1 MASKNSIVEIAKLG
15 DDLGFDSVWAQGHL
29 LWNKSQH
36 TSQISVG
43 SVEALTDRQAPNLV
57 DSITTLSFVAALTQ
71 KVRLGFSVFVA
82 PLFQPVIAAKQ
93 LADLDYLSDGRLIF
107 CTAPG
112 GPLINRDF
120 EAVGADFSKRAS
132 IADDYIAAI
141 IKLWTNDTCSYV
153 GDHVKFNEV
162 SLYPK
167 PVQKPH
173 PPVWIAGG
181 DPKAISRAARFGT
194 GWMLTTA
201 DPRSIVEKIED
212 YALNYSKLQKKA
224 HGFGRRISDFAM
236 DIFACAAGNDDEASK
251 ISEKTIRARLDR
263 QAQSAGLKVP
273 SQAQIEGINL
283 IGSTSTISK
292 KVERYQQ
299 AGVTTLEMKMICWDL
314 DQMKSMMR
322 GISKDVMS
330 SF

>member
-1 MASKNSIVEIAKLG
+1 
-15 DDLGFDSVWAQGHL
+15 
-29 LWNKSQH
+29 
-36 TSQISVG
+36 
-43 SVEALTDRQAPNLV
+43 TDGQAPNLV
-57 DSITTLSFVAALTQ
+57 DSITTLSYVAALTQ
-71 KVRLGFSVFVA
+71 NVRLGFSVFVA

-93 LADLDYLSDGRLIF
+93 LADLDFLSDGRLIF

-120 EAVGADFSKRAS
+120 EAVGVDFSQRAS
-132 IADDYIAAI
+132 IADEYIDAI
-141 IKLWTNDTCSYV
+141 IRLWSSDACSYH
-153 GDHVKFNEV
+153 GKHVNFHDL

-181 DPKAISRAARFGT
+181 DPRALSRAAKLGT

-201 DPRSIVEKIED
+201 DPRSVVQDIEE
-212 YALNYSKLQKKA
+212 YSTSFSKLQEKA
-224 HGFGRRISDFAM
+224 NGFGRRISDFAL
-236 DIFACAAGNDDEASK
+236 DLFACAAGTDEEASR

-273 SQAQIEGINL
+273 SREQIENINL
-283 IGSTSTISK
+283 IGSMRSISK
-292 KVERYQQ
+292 KVEKFQQ
-299 AGVTTLEMKMICWDL
+299 AGVTTLEMKMICWNL
-314 DQMKSMMR
+314 DQMKSMIR
-322 GISKDVMS
+322 AISREVMP

>member
-1 MASKNSIVEIAKLG
+1 L
-15 DDLGFDSVWAQGHL
+15 
-29 LWNKSQH
+29 
-36 TSQISVG
+36 
-43 SVEALTDRQAPNLV
+43 
-57 DSITTLSFVAALTQ
+57 
-71 KVRLGFSVFVA
+71 
-82 PLFQPVIAAKQ
+82 
-93 LADLDYLSDGRLIF
+93 F

-120 EAVGADFSKRAS
+120 EAVGVDFSQRAS
-132 IADDYIAAI
+132 IADEYIEAI
-141 IKLWTNDTCSYV
+141 IRLWTTDSCSYQ
-153 GDHVKFNEV
+153 GNHVKFSDV

-173 PPVWIAGG
+173 PPIWVAGG
-181 DPKAISRAARFGT
+181 DPKAITRAAKLGT

-201 DPRSIVEKIED
+201 DPRSIVESIED
-212 YALNYSKLQKKA
+212 YSPSFLKLQEKA
-224 HGFGRRISDFAM
+224 RSFGRKLSDFAL
-236 DIFACAAGNDDEASK
+236 DIFACAAGTDEEASR

-273 SQAQIEGINL
+273 SRDQIEKINL
-283 IGSTSTISK
+283 IGSMSTISK
-292 KVERYQQ
+292 KVERYRQ

-322 GISKDVMS
+322 GISKEVMS